1 MTDLCL
7 TFSEHS
13 LLPTKKVRKRN
24 CPLTAVTALL
34 VATSTVL
41 IVIVLVSWMMTTHS
55 TGIVKLYKE
64 GTDGHFITLVDCCD
78 N

>member
-7 TFSEHS
+7 TFSEHGAKP

-34 VATSTVL
+34 VATTTVL
-41 IVIVLVSWMMTTHS
+41 IVTVIVLVSLMMTAKS
-55 TGIVKLYKE
+55 PGIDKIY
-64 GTDGHFITLVDCCD
+64 
-78 N
+78 